1 VRNKD
6 WQEFLVPVNQLWDR
20 WSGQQM
26 VVGST
31 NEAETSSNPVSP
43 LEELEPKTLTVEK
56 DKVNP
61 RMFKPGIAIGGWTIF
76 WLVLTAIVSTTSVAG
91 YWLLTSLPPTADC
104 RNNSLLG
111 SDGEKLY
118 CAQKQAESGKLKDL
132 QAAMAIAINI
142 SQDRPLYNESQRSIG
157 EWSLDLLRI
166 AQDKVDKGD
175 LKGARAI
182 VKQIPT
188 NSVNYK
194 KVQAKVA
201 RWQTQWQN
209 GAEIE
214 KKFYTAIKA
223 QRWQTARSEVD
234 NLYFSNSEYWRFK
247 MRERLL
253 NQLVAEKEGWAFLK
267 EARRNAKNTDLPD
280 ILASIALTN
289 KIKPKSHAKTLAKS
303 DRDRWSQIVLKAVAA
318 KYGRQ
323 DFAGAIAL
331 AKRVPQDVSVAKV
344 ATDWIALSQA
354 SQKAESKKDGD
365 LLKALSALRQ
375 ISPES
380 PLYKQAQ
387 AKIAVWKQQL
397 QSYTKPDL
405 A

>member
-31 NEAETSSNPVSP
+31 NEVETPSNPVSP
-43 LEELEPKTLTVEK
+43 IEELEPKTLTIEK
-56 DKVNP
+56 DNVN
-61 RMFKPGIAIGGWTIF
+61 RRILKPGIAIGGWTIF
-76 WLVLTAIVSTTSVAG
+76 WLMLTAIVSTTSMAG
-91 YWLLTSLPPTADC
+91 YWLLTSPPPTTDC
-104 RNNSLLG
+104 SDKSLLG

-118 CAQKQAESGKLKDL
+118 CAQKQADSGKLKDL
-132 QAAMAIAINI
+132 QAAMAIAVNI
-142 SQDRPLYNESQRSIG
+142 SEDRPLYNESRRSIG

-166 AQDKVDKGD
+166 AQDKVDEGD

-182 VKQIPT
+182 VKQIPID
-188 NSVNYK
+188 SDRYK
-194 KVQAKVA
+194 KIQARATK
-201 RWQTQWQN
+201 WQTQWQN

-214 KKFYTAIKA
+214 KKFYIAIKA

-234 NLYFSNSEYWRFK
+234 GLYYSNSEYWRFK
-247 MRERLL
+247 MREKLL

-267 EARRNAKNTDLPD
+267 EARRNAKYTDLPD
-280 ILASIALTN
+280 ILASMALTD
-289 KIKPKSHAKTLAKS
+289 KIKPKSHAKTLAQP
-303 DRDRWSQIVLKAVAA
+303 DRDRWSQIVLKAVAV
-318 KYGRQ
+318 KYERQ

-331 AKRVPQDVSVAKV
+331 AKRVPKDVSVAKV
-344 ATDWIALSQA
+344 AKDWIALSQA
-354 SQKAESKKDGD
+354 SQKAQSKKDAD

-380 PLYKQAQ
+380 PLYQEAQ